1 MNQKGA
7 KKAIANKIKKWLQ
20 VIVKLNNGDFTFA
33 IPITRLTSIKS
44 LSENETAAEQ
54 FALYIS
60 QKVQQKMN
68 EVERYEQFSIEE
80 WSTHLNVMSDAIA
93 QMESYL
99 AAPTSEKKT
108 ISLGIF
114 ETN

>member
-7 KKAIANKIKKWLQ
+7 NKAIVNKINKWLQ

-33 IPITRLTSIKS
+33 LPITSLTSIKS
-44 LSENETAAEQ
+44 LSKNETAAEQ

-68 EVERYEQFSIEE
+68 EAERYEQFSIEE
-80 WSTHLNVMSDAIA
+80 WSTHLNLMSDAIA
-93 QMESYL
+93 QMEGYL
-99 AAPTSEKKT
+99 AAPTYEKNNL
-108 ISLGIF
+108 SGDF
-114 ETN
+114 